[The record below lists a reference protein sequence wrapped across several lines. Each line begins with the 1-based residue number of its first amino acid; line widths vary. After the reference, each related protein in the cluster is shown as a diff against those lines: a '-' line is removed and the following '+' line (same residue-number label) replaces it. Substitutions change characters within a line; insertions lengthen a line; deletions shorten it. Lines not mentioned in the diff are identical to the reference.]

1 MLNITFFDIFSFF
14 YKKAGERQLPG
25 GVQVDKKDL
34 HSINVMQ
41 VSEKSNHSA
50 ADSTGGRSSFENASK
65 RAAVSA
71 AVSPGE
77 PM

>member
-1 MLNITFFDIFSFF
+1 M
-14 YKKAGERQLPG
+14 PG
-25 GVQVDKKDL
+25 RGNFPAACRRTKKDL

-41 VSEKSNHSA
+41 VLRISNHSA
-50 ADSTGGRSSFENASK
+50 DSSGGRSIFAKASK

>member
-1 MLNITFFDIFSFF
+1 M
-14 YKKAGERQLPG
+14 PG
-25 GVQVDKKDL
+25 RGNFPAACRWTKKDL

-50 ADSTGGRSSFENASK
+50 ASPSGGRSSFENASK

-71 AVSPGE
+71 EVSPGE